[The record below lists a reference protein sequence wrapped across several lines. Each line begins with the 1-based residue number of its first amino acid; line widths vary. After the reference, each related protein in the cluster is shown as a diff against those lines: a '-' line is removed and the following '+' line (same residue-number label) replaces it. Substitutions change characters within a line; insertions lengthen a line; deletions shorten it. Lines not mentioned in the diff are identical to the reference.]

1 MLLNEQ
7 EISFKNSNV
16 SKLLTGNVFIYI
28 ESVGRTVAEFKL
40 FSCNFQLFTIYFD
53 ITYCT

>member
-16 SKLLTGNVFIYI
+16 SKLLTGNVFIYR

-40 FSCNFQLFTIYFD
+40 FSCNFQLFTIHFD